1 MRNPTHVLALS
12 LVGLLGLSAVA
23 QNPPG
28 PAGGA
33 PPYTPPPRTG
43 EAGRDVPPQERRA
56 DLMGRVESV
65 SPDGR
70 SLTLSMPPR
79 PGPDGRPPAR
89 DAKPEQATVN
99 LGDRTQMSFF
109 GVGEGE
115 ARPAPGLV
123 AMVWLEE
130 GSRDQAARVRFMR
143 REGDE
148 RPDVQGRV
156 VSVSPDGRTVTVET
170 RDGERVTGKTDVR
183 IAPYTQSLYYGV
195 DRDGARPTPDYMVV
209 AWYEKGSKD
218 TAARIRFLKADPQAQ
233 GMPPG
238 GFGAPGGFG
247 GPGPAGSPLPPR

>member
-1 MRNPTHVLALS
+1 MRNPTPVLALS
-12 LVGLLGLSAVA
+12 LAGLLGLAAAA
-23 QNPPG
+23 QTPPG
-28 PAGGA
+28 SAGGV
-33 PPYTPPPRTG
+33 PPYTPPPRPG
-43 EAGRDVPPQERRA
+43 EARPGMAPQERQA

-70 SLTLSMPPR
+70 TVTLSMPPR

-115 ARPAPGLV
+115 ARPAPGLM

-170 RDGERVTGKTDVR
+170 RDGDRVTGRTDVR
-183 IAPYTQSLYYGV
+183 IAPYTQSQYYGV
-195 DRDGARPTPDYMVV
+195 DRDGARPTPDYQVV
-209 AWYEKGSKD
+209 AWYEKGSRD
-218 TAARIRFLKADPQAQ
+218 TAARIRFLKADPRAE

-238 GFGAPGGFG
+238 GPGGFG
-247 GPGPAGSPLPPR
+247 GPGPTGSPLPPR